1 MFFSGDGE
9 GSLSDAWRGSQ
20 SAAAAARRRQCPS
33 GWLAGWLA
41 CLLACLLVL
50 YVRASR
56 RRRGAAVQAGAVGK
70 KDQMAKQ
77 SSDLTSECNREG
89 GQLEPAE
96 RPAQPQHL
104 RPGAPTSLQ
113 TEHQGNHSGEWDISS
128 PSSPQGP
135 LAPPS
140 SPSPFATRSPFF
152 IFVRR
157 SPLLS
162 RSSSGYFSFDTDRSP
177 APMSCDKSTQTPSP
191 PCQAIN
197 HYLSAMGKQDHGDN
211 CSGAFLGLNVSGND
225 VIAKLLLKVPAGDEG
240 WEWVEGHTYLKIL
253 LRCANLTVHCY
264 ELYKENPRPDNFPIF
279 FGLQSTEAAAPVL
292 EELQERKGASSW
304 QSQPI
309 PEDMR
314 PEIWIAQELRRI
326 GDEFNASYCP
336 RRVTFHVIFYIF
348 ASIQWCSSVHP
359 KQRVL

>member
-1 MFFSGDGE
+1 
-9 GSLSDAWRGSQ
+9 
-20 SAAAAARRRQCPS
+20 
-33 GWLAGWLA
+33 
-41 CLLACLLVL
+41 
-50 YVRASR
+50 
-56 RRRGAAVQAGAVGK
+56 
-70 KDQMAKQ
+70 MAKQ

-197 HYLSAMGKQDHGDN
+197 HYLSAMGYFCKEQTRNYYYYTIKLPVGNHSQSQKICGQKY
-211 CSGAFLGLNVSGND
+211 GLHRNYG
-225 VIAKLLLKVPAGDEG
+225 
-240 WEWVEGHTYLKIL
+240 
-253 LRCANLTVHCY
+253 
-264 ELYKENPRPDNFPIF
+264 
-279 FGLQSTEAAAPVL
+279 VL
-292 EELQERKGASSW
+292 EMNLMLPTVQEGVSW
-304 QSQPI
+304 I
-309 PEDMR
+309 
-314 PEIWIAQELRRI
+314 
-326 GDEFNASYCP
+326 
-336 RRVTFHVIFYIF
+336 T
-348 ASIQWCSSVHP
+348 
-359 KQRVL
+359 KQ